1 MAAFIVAILAGVL
14 TVMAGDAEQKALKA
28 FADYDAIMQKRA
40 GGTLD
45 ANDSIAMQQ
54 NLKAALAGFRQWRQ
68 EAGGAEMPD
77 ELAKAIGAH
86 YNDFTVAGIFMFQ
99 ARDYAGAY
107 DIWEACVELPDN
119 PAVAE
124 AVKNPQNPRGLLAV
138 NRALAATQAA
148 MYPEALAAYDK
159 AFALGYDD
167 RQLFDS
173 AVTLS
178 QQTGDNADALK
189 WACRGAAKYG
199 RNSVYREYEI
209 KYTTEIDPAKGVELA
224 TESIG
229 ENPGE
234 ARWYNMRVIA
244 YERLKRNEDA
254 LADLRKVT
262 ELTPA
267 DPMAWYNYGNKLLYM
282 ANLGR
287 NGNTLDK
294 NAYKTALNEAAEA
307 LEQAVKCSTGE
318 RKSMHAVVK
327 SLNFLDQIYAQTN
340 DKAGK
345 KRVADYRAK
354 FGMTK

>member
-1 MAAFIVAILAGVL
+1 M
-14 TVMAGDAEQKALKA
+14 
-28 FADYDAIMQKRA
+28 
-40 GGTLD
+40 
-45 ANDSIAMQQ
+45 
-54 NLKAALAGFRQWRQ
+54 
-68 EAGGAEMPD
+68 
-77 ELAKAIGAH
+77 
-86 YNDFTVAGIFMFQ
+86 
-99 ARDYAGAY
+99 
-107 DIWEACVELPDN
+107 ELPDN

-209 KYTTEIDPAKGVELA
+209 KYTTETDPAKGVELA

-267 DPMAWYNYGNKLLYM
+267 DPMA
-282 ANLGR
+282 
-287 NGNTLDK
+287 
-294 NAYKTALNEAAEA
+294 
-307 LEQAVKCSTGE
+307 
-318 RKSMHAVVK
+318 
-327 SLNFLDQIYAQTN
+327 
-340 DKAGK
+340 
-345 KRVADYRAK
+345 
-354 FGMTK
+354 